1 MPSPYQNWSQGP
13 TALQEGQEVQSH
25 MWPEGEEPEMFD
37 AQTCDYHLPQE
48 WSQTYPVSVSITW
61 EDMWPQTGGNPRQIL
76 EQYQARL

>member
-1 MPSPYQNWSQGP
+1 MTWSSSKVTQATFMPSPYQNWSQGP

-48 WSQTYPVSVSITW
+48 
-61 EDMWPQTGGNPRQIL
+61 
-76 EQYQARL
+76 